1 MVNIDSTLFIVF
13 SRKEKIVVVQ
23 QKSTG
28 KIKDIRND
36 VNFNRKFR
44 TAHKKFK
51 VEKEKRT
58 FQIYEKNFEFL
69 QNKQNKN
76 T

>member
-1 MVNIDSTLFIVF
+1 MA
-13 SRKEKIVVVQ
+13 Q

-28 KIKDIRND
+28 KIKDNRND
-36 VNFNRKFR
+36 VILSRKFR